1 MTGVQTCALPICFP
15 VTIGRPKKRGYYK
28 PSPHD
33 ARLNYVP
40 VACGKCYECR
50 KKKAREWRIRL
61 AEEIRHNKSYFV
73 TLTIDDDNLEML
85 KNELGIKSVKGNENN
100 IATLALRKFLERCR
114 KKTGKSLKHWCVTEL
129 GEDKGRIHLHGLFF
143 GNQAAETSIVT
154 GKVEIRICIYWEL
167 CKRKNN

>member
-1 MTGVQTCALPICFP
+1 MCLYPKLIPNPKYRTS
-15 VTIGRPKKRGYYK
+15 KKRGYYK

-85 KNELGIKSVKGNENN
+85 KNELEVETVKENENN
-100 IATLALRKFLERCR
+100 IATPSCLSSTARTSSLASLHASERTTTNFVAVYSLRCLSVDIFIHIP
-114 KKTGKSLKHWCVTEL
+114 SLSVHAS
-129 GEDKGRIHLHGLFF
+129 LFF
-143 GNQAAETSIVT
+143 
-154 GKVEIRICIYWEL
+154 
-167 CKRKNN
+167 

>member
-1 MTGVQTCALPICFP
+1 MCLYPRLIPNPKYRTS
-15 VTIGRPKKRGYYK
+15 KKRGYYK

-73 TLTIDDDNLEML
+73 TLTVDDENLEMM
-85 KNELGIKSVKGNENN
+85 KNEEDEELLKKRFNL
-100 IATLALRKFLERCR
+100 LALSPKLNNEQSEVIE
-114 KKTGKSLKHWCVTEL
+114 T
-129 GEDKGRIHLHGLFF
+129 LF
-143 GNQAAETSIVT
+143 GYYWYKNCEINIV
-154 GKVEIRICIYWEL
+154 K
-167 CKRKNN
+167 

>member
-1 MTGVQTCALPICFP
+1 MCLYPKLIPNPKYRTS
-15 VTIGRPKKRGYYK
+15 KKREYYK

-73 TLTIDDDNLEML
+73 TF
-85 KNELGIKSVKGNENN
+85 NEENYQK
-100 IATLALRKFLERCR
+100 L
-114 KKTGKSLKHWCVTEL
+114 S
-129 GEDKGRIHLHGLFF
+129 
-143 GNQAAETSIVT
+143 
-154 GKVEIRICIYWEL
+154 WEL
-167 CKRKNN
+167 FKKSKENLNYTEQNEMCRVAVIS

>member
-1 MTGVQTCALPICFP
+1 MCLYPRLIPNPKYRTS
-15 VTIGRPKKRGYYK
+15 KKRGYYK

-85 KNELGIKSVKGNENN
+85 KNELGVKTVKGNENN

-114 KKTGKSLKHWCVTEL
+114 KKTGEIIKTLVCNRIRRRQRKNTSTWNIFREQC
-129 GEDKGRIHLHGLFF
+129 GRIGDR
-143 GNQAAETSIVT
+143 
-154 GKVEIRICIYWEL
+154 KVEIRICIYWEL
-167 CKRKNN
+167 RKRENN

>member
-1 MTGVQTCALPICFP
+1 MCLYPKLIPNPKYRTS
-15 VTIGRPKKRGYYK
+15 KKRGYYK

-33 ARLNYVP
+33 ARVNYVP

-73 TLTIDDDNLEML
+73 TLTIDDDNLEIL
-85 KNELGIKSVKGNENN
+85 KNELEVKSVKGNENN

-114 KKTGKSLKHWCVTEL
+114 KKQENFL
-129 GEDKGRIHLHGLFF
+129 
-143 GNQAAETSIVT
+143 
-154 GKVEIRICIYWEL
+154 
-167 CKRKNN
+167 